1 MTPNAYPGN
10 PSLPAEVRERVL
22 ATFRQTLS
30 LYDEV
35 KLEEV
40 VAGCD
45 LILEMD
51 DRFEPAKKLRRK
63 AKDPSAPIDLGEL
76 YALCDAPPALATAGD
91 KAIPGSDTGDSEALV
106 LDAVEKL
113 NRGEYQ
119 NAIDICNG
127 ILSRDPDNEEAQ
139 RVGEQAYEMLEAA
152 PYVKQYLEEASAAI
166 DKGDREAAATAVAS
180 ARSLDPFHPR
190 VSEIEA
196 RVDSMPETYEP
207 QPPTAG
213 SFDFGG
219 GDSLFA
225 GSFAREGAG
234 ASAEEPEPP
243 EKGFAAE
250 GIGETS
256 DTGYTISV
264 EPDPE
269 SASSG
274 PDFESADEA
283 AGVSPA
289 EEAAPA
295 ATGFGFT
302 LEPSDEPAESEPVVS
317 PEAILG
323 EAQTFDFS
331 AGEVEVGDEDQ
342 QRIRGYLAEGDALFD
357 AGNYQGAIDAWSRIF
372 LIDVTNEEASERIE
386 KAKAKKREAEAKL
399 DALLSTGIAA
409 YDRRDYTSA
418 RATFDEV
425 VAQDPEHFRAREY
438 LEKLDDH
445 SAATGAAAPGPAP
458 AAAPASGIEEDL
470 YQGEPLADEYEE
482 TQPAAAP
489 ARGPGRSPA
498 SKAAPRSPAAGKKS
512 PKGLLVAIGVIAAVA
527 IGGWFAW
534 TTFSDGRAPATDP
547 AITQGKINRAELL
560 AEGGDYAQAIAVL
573 RTIEAGDPMRD
584 RALEMIA
591 GFRQRQAETGGMI
604 GGRPLNEVRE
614 ELLTHAREAFDAEDY
629 MQALSSFEEAAKLRA
644 LDAQDRQLYDAASR
658 QVSKLDTATTLFR
671 QGSYREAIQELEI
684 VLQEEPDNLNA
695 RQMRVNAHYNLGVM
709 AFREQQLDEAIRRFT
724 IVLEHNPNDE
734 MARRSLQI
742 AQQYRNNPKD
752 LLYQIYV
759 KYLPLR

>member
-1 MTPNAYPGN
+1 MTANAYPGN
-10 PSLPAEVRERVL
+10 PSLSAEVRERVL

-35 KLEEV
+35 KLDEV

-51 DRFEPAKKLRRK
+51 DRFEPARKLRQK
-63 AKDPSAPIDLGEL
+63 AKDPTAPIDLGEL
-76 YALCDAPPALATAGD
+76 YALRDAPPAVATAGD
-91 KAIPGSDTGDSEALV
+91 NATAGNDAGDSEALV

-119 NAIDICNG
+119 DAIDICNG

-139 RVGEQAYEMLEAA
+139 RVGQQAYEMLEAT

-166 DKGDREAAATAVAS
+166 EKGDREAAAAAVAG
-180 ARSLDPFHPR
+180 ARSLDPFHPE

-196 RVDSMPETYEP
+196 RVNTMPETYSP

-213 SFDFGG
+213 SFDFGA
-219 GDSLFA
+219 GDSPFAGAFA
-225 GSFAREGAG
+225 GSGE
-234 ASAEEPEPP
+234 SAEEPESFEP
-243 EKGFAAE
+243 GSAAE
-250 GIGETS
+250 GIGDTP

-264 EPDPE
+264 EPDPD
-269 SASSG
+269 SARSE
-274 PDFESADEA
+274 DSA
-283 AGVSPA
+283 VSPG
-289 EEAAPA
+289 EEVAPA

-302 LEPSDEPAESEPVVS
+302 LEPADEPAESEPVVS
-317 PEAILG
+317 PEPIPG

-331 AGEVEVGDEDQ
+331 AAEVEVGDEDQ

-357 AGNYQGAIDAWSRIF
+357 AGNHQGAIDVWSRIF

-386 KAKAKKREAEAKL
+386 KAKAKKREADAKL
-399 DALLSTGIAA
+399 DELLGTGIAA
-409 YDRRDYTSA
+409 YDRGDYATA

-425 VAQDPEHFRAREY
+425 LAQDSEHFRAREY

-445 SAATGAAAPGPAP
+445 SAATGAAAPGTAP
-458 AAAPASGIEEDL
+458 ATTPASAIEEDL

-482 TQPAAAP
+482 PKRAAAP
-489 ARGPGRSPA
+489 ARGAGRSPA
-498 SKAAPRSPAAGKKS
+498 SKAAPGGAPAAKKS
-512 PKGLLVAIGVIAAVA
+512 PKGLMVAVGVIIVVAIV
-527 IGGWFAW
+527 GWFAW

-573 RTIEAGDPMRD
+573 RTIEAGDPLRD

-614 ELLTHAREAFDAEDY
+614 ELLTHARAAFDAEDY
-629 MQALSSFEEAAKLRA
+629 MQALSSFEEAAKLRP
-644 LDAQDRQLYDAASR
+644 LDTDDRQLYDAASR
-658 QVSKLDTATTLFR
+658 QVSKLDAATTLFR

-684 VLQEEPDNLNA
+684 ILQEEPDNLNA
-695 RQMRVNAHYNLGVM
+695 RQMRINAHYNLGVL

>member
-10 PSLPAEVRERVL
+10 PSLPSEVRERVL

-35 KLEEV
+35 KLDEV

-51 DRFEPAKKLRRK
+51 DRFEPAKKLRQK

-76 YALCDAPPALATAGD
+76 YALRDAPPAVAASGD
-91 KAIPGSDTGDSEALV
+91 ASPETDAGDSEALV

-119 NAIDICNG
+119 NAIDICNE
-127 ILSRDPDNEEAQ
+127 ILSRHPDNEEAQ
-139 RVGEQAYEMLEAA
+139 RVGQQAYEMLEAA
-152 PYVKQYLEEASAAI
+152 PYVKEYLEEASAAI
-166 DKGDREAAATAVAS
+166 DKGDREAAATAVAG
-180 ARSLDPFHPR
+180 ARSLDPFHPQ

-196 RVDSMPETYEP
+196 RVDAMAETFAP

-219 GDSLFA
+219 GDSPFA
-225 GSFAREGAG
+225 GAFAGESPGQP
-234 ASAEEPEPP
+234 AEEPEPP
-243 EKGFAAE
+243 ESGFAAE
-250 GIGETS
+250 GPGETP

-274 PDFESADEA
+274 PDFERADEA
-283 AGVSPA
+283 ADASPA
-289 EEAAPA
+289 EEVAPA

-302 LEPSDEPAESEPVVS
+302 LEPADEPAESQPVVA
-317 PEAILG
+317 PEAIAG

-342 QRIRGYLAEGDALFD
+342 QRIRGYLSEGDALFD
-357 AGNYQGAIDAWSRIF
+357 AGDYQGAIDAWSRIF
-372 LIDVTNEEASERIE
+372 LIDVTNEEASERID
-386 KAKAKKREAEAKL
+386 KAKSKKREGEGKL
-399 DALLSTGIAA
+399 DELLSTGIAA
-409 YDRRDYTSA
+409 YDQGNYTTA
-418 RATFDEV
+418 RATFEEV
-425 VAQDPEHFRAREY
+425 LAQDPEHFRAREY

-445 SAATGAAAPGPAP
+445 SAATGAAAPGAAP
-458 AAAPASGIEEDL
+458 AAAPATAIEEDL
-470 YQGEPLADEYEE
+470 YEGEPLTDEDE
-482 TQPAAAP
+482 QPRPAAA
-489 ARGPGRSPA
+489 AGTGPGRSPA
-498 SKAAPRSPAAGKKS
+498 SKAAPRGPAAGKKS
-512 PKGLLVAIGVIAAVA
+512 PKGLLVAIGLIAAVA

-534 TTFSDGRAPATDP
+534 TTFSDGGSPATDP

-584 RALEMIA
+584 RALEMMA
-591 GFRQRQAETGGMI
+591 AFRQRQAETGGMI

-614 ELLTHAREAFDAEDY
+614 ELLTHARAAFDAEDY
-629 MQALSSFEEAAKLRA
+629 MQARSSFEEAAKLRA
-644 LDAQDRQLYDAASR
+644 LDAEDRQLYDAASR
-658 QVSKLDTATTLFR
+658 QVSKLDAATTLLR

-684 VLQEEPDNLNA
+684 VLQEDPDNLNA

-724 IVLEHNPNDE
+724 IVLEHNPDDE